1 MFILNV
7 FLIKSSV
14 LHIVFY
20 TFMKTKHMSRI
31 SIQINLKQKKS
42 RWSITYYG
50 SLGAVDITVRQG
62 VSFNF
67 ALVILS
73 KKVNF

>member
-1 MFILNV
+1 M
-7 FLIKSSV
+7 
-14 LHIVFY
+14 HIVFY

-42 RWSITYYG
+42 RWSIIYYG
-50 SLGAVDITVRQG
+50 SLEAVDITVRQG

-73 KKVNF
+73 KKVHF

>member
-1 MFILNV
+1 
-7 FLIKSSV
+7 
-14 LHIVFY
+14 
-20 TFMKTKHMSRI
+20 MKTKYMSRI

-50 SLGAVDITVRQG
+50 SLEAVDITVRQG